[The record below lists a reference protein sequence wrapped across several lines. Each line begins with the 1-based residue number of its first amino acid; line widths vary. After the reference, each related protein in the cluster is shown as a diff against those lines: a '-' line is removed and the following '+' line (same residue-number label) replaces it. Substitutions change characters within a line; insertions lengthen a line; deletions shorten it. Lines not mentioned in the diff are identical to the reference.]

1 MKLLFVENRYT
12 TRVFERVAVGLQA
25 LGHGVAWMVQNHR
38 FAPAGWP
45 AVHRLP
51 YPGLADLQAP
61 AQHHRFAN
69 LARIDRGIRYFGGKA
84 DHYAHYA
91 RHIAA
96 VLDRLVPDVVF
107 GESTQFHELITVALC
122 RDRGIPYLH
131 PAATR
136 IPHGRICFLQG
147 DTLDTLA
154 GAGQALP
161 EAQALEIVD
170 AVAARRYAAFTNA
183 TAAQPDVS
191 ALVRQTRRAVDKLTL
206 VHAWL
211 EGERFITPSP
221 WVKLRLERQRL
232 AALAS
237 IDAMAAARPFEVA
250 QLGRYVLYPMQMQPE
265 TNIDVWGAPHHDQ
278 ARIIARA
285 AGSLADS
292 GMRLVVKL
300 NPTAKYE
307 LLEPGL
313 GQALALPNVSVAPRI
328 IAMAPLLAGAQAL
341 LSVTGSVIYECIFTG
356 KPVCVLGRHALS
368 RLPGATALDDA
379 AQLAPVLPAL
389 QAQADGRAH
398 ALQLVQAVVRASY
411 PGTWF
416 DPLTMG
422 QYDNPDNLRLLTQAF
437 SDLLGQMDRAP
448 ARARPA
454 PAAATATA

>member
-12 TRVFERVAVGLQA
+12 TRVFERVANGLRAQ
-25 LGHGVAWMVQNHR
+25 GHGIVWVVQNHR

-45 AVHRLP
+45 GVHRLP
-51 YPGLADLQAP
+51 YPGPADLQTP
-61 AQHHRFAN
+61 AEHHRFAD
-69 LARIDRGIRYFGGKA
+69 LARIDRGIRYFGGNA
-84 DHYAHYA
+84 NHYAHYA

-96 VLDRLVPDVVF
+96 VLDEALPDVVF
-107 GESTQFHELITVALC
+107 GESTQFHELIMVALC
-122 RDRGIPYLH
+122 RDRGIPFLH

-136 IPHGRICFLQG
+136 IPHGRISFFVG

-170 AVAARRYAAFTNA
+170 AVAGRRYAAFTNA
-183 TAAQPDVS
+183 TATQPDAS
-191 ALVRQTRRAVDKLTL
+191 PLGRQLRRAADKLTL

-211 EGERFITPSP
+211 EGERFVTPSP
-221 WVKLRLERQRL
+221 WVKQRLERQCL
-232 AALAS
+232 AALAG
-237 IDAMAAARPFEVA
+237 IDALAAARPFEVA
-250 QLGRYVLYPMQMQPE
+250 QLGRYVLYAMQMQPE

-285 AGSLADS
+285 ARALADT
-292 GMRLVVKL
+292 GRRLVVKL

-313 GQALALPNVSVAPRI
+313 NQALALPNVSVAPRGMP
-328 IAMAPLLAGAQAL
+328 MAPLLAGAQAL
-341 LSVTGSVIYECIFTG
+341 LSVTGSVIYECIFAG

-379 AQLAPVLPAL
+379 AQVAAVLPAL

-398 ALQLVQAVVRASY
+398 ALHVVQGVVRTSY

-422 QYDNPDNLRLLTQAF
+422 QYDNPDNLRQLTQAF
-437 SDLLGQMDRAP
+437 SDLLAQLGSAP
-448 ARARPA
+448 AIGRPVQA
-454 PAAATATA
+454 LATA